1 VSALPAIAVA
11 SGIPGPE
18 WNESSSDAST
28 TACGTSPRLIPKSS
42 AAMATAARPSA
53 NANRE
58 ALPGCVSA
66 RPRVAKL
73 KAVMGFI
80 AAEPQLDSKGSDAH
94 HPTSAAAAIVTAAR
108 PAT

>member
-1 VSALPAIAVA
+1 MPATAVA

-18 WNESSSDAST
+18 RNESSSDAST
-28 TACGTSPRLIPKSS
+28 TACGTSPRLIAKSS
-42 AAMATAARPSA
+42 AAKATAARLSA
-53 NANRE
+53 NAKRE
-58 ALPGCVSA
+58 VLPGCVSA
-66 RPRVAKL
+66 RPRTARL

-80 AAEPQLDSKGSDAH
+80 AGEPQSDSKGSDAH